1 MRILL
6 SILIVFTLFNCVPPT
21 QTGEN
26 AQVFV
31 SGNFDKN
38 IHKKIAVF
46 PFIQEGREGLD
57 NSTSDKFSMHLMEMG
72 YTVIDR
78 SQINFVLNEAKLDMS
93 GLVKSGNYTEVGS
106 LLKVDVIVNGTISSY
121 WREGQS
127 VERKGKT
134 FTRPAGWVLTGE
146 TVKFISV
153 ETGEVL
159 ITANVN
165 ARDSFGSMI
174 KEIALKIQSS
184 TK

>member
-1 MRILL
+1 
-6 SILIVFTLFNCVPPT
+6 
-21 QTGEN
+21 
-26 AQVFV
+26 
-31 SGNFDKN
+31 
-38 IHKKIAVF
+38 
-46 PFIQEGREGLD
+46 
-57 NSTSDKFSMHLMEMG
+57 MHLMEMG

-121 WREGQS
+121 WRES
-127 VERKGKT
+127 ESRTSSSGKT